1 MTPDLS
7 PRVRLERGK
16 LYRVWRPIAGTD
28 EAHPVE
34 GILETWD
41 TEEDVAW
48 LTLKNGDEITPR
60 LRDLEAL

>member
-16 LYRVWRPIAGTD
+16 LYRVWRPIVGSD
-28 EAHPVE
+28 ESMPVD

-48 LTLKNGDEITPR
+48 LTLKDGSEITPR
-60 LRDLEAL
+60 LDELEAL